1 MTQDT
6 NQDTKTLSTD
16 NNQLT
21 SNPTDND
28 VRQRFFIEDSP
39 VRGDVVRLSRSY
51 AKTISQ
57 KPYPEAIKR
66 LLGEMLT
73 AASLLIGTVKI
84 HGRLSIQLQS
94 SDSESLLNWAMA
106 ECDQD
111 GIIRAL
117 ASWKTD
123 TDEQVQA
130 WENMT
135 DAKEAFAELGATGQ
149 GVLFIN
155 IQPDNGEPYQG
166 IVERTHDNLADCLAH
181 YQKQSAQIPTLI
193 NLASDGLQ
201 AGGILV
207 QMLPRTTEETLEV
220 EQNEDAGIDDDL
232 WTRLS
237 VLTRTVKAEELTTL
251 DANEILYRLYHE
263 ENVVAP
269 DPVELAFGCT
279 CSREKSEM
287 AIEQIGE
294 AEALDIIEE
303 QGGTFEM
310 DCGFCGEVYKFDKD
324 DVAAIFAE

>member
-6 NQDTKTLSTD
+6 QAP
-16 NNQLT
+16 NNAGQT
-21 SNPTDND
+21 VGNTHDND
-28 VRQRFFIEDSP
+28 LRQRFFIEDSP

-51 AKTISQ
+51 ATMIAQ

-73 AASLLIGTVKI
+73 AASLLISTVKI
-84 HGRLSIQLQS
+84 NGRLSIQLQS
-94 SDSESLLNWAMA
+94 SDSDSLLNWAMA

-117 ASWKTD
+117 ASWKGE

-135 DAKEAFAELGATGQ
+135 HAKEAFAELGATGQ

-155 IQPDNGEPYQG
+155 IQPDGGEPYQG
-166 IVERTHDNLADCLAH
+166 IVERSHDNLADCLAH

-207 QMLPRTTEETLEV
+207 QMLPRTAEEIYKV

-237 VLTRTVKAEELTTL
+237 VLTRTLKAEELTTL
-251 DANEILYRLYHE
+251 DTNEILYRLYNE
-263 ENVVAP
+263 EKVVAP
-269 DPVELAFGCT
+269 EPVALSFGCT
-279 CSREKSEM
+279 CSREKCEM

-294 AEALDIIEE
+294 AEALDIVAE
-303 QGGTFEM
+303 QNGSFEM
-310 DCGFCGEVYKFDKD
+310 DCGFCGEIYKFNKD
-324 DVAAIFAE
+324 DVAVIFSE